1 MKQSLEKLNLGAK
14 VNLIV
19 ITVLAILL
27 IAIAV
32 LVNISIRNL
41 TIATGQHRTEQE
53 TEMVQSRF
61 YEAEQEVLAAT
72 KLLATRAGII
82 EAVAEGNKS
91 KAKTAVLIG
100 AAPLDFDDIGIADV
114 GGVRLVAVVDEESG
128 TFNIAQ
134 KDALL
139 SLALIGIETTGAI
152 AKGEG
157 AGLGM
162 AAAVPLRDA
171 SGAIVGALLA
181 SRKVDDEFLAEIN
194 SSREDVHLTLIHE
207 GQILAHSWTEENHI
221 STVEE
226 PVFAVL
232 LDQSVIGQALSGQ
245 TVVAKDL
252 VSIGGAP
259 YALAHIPLTVGG
271 ETNAVIGYLFDL
283 SELAA
288 FQGRLTI
295 NLGIVSTLL
304 ALVAIGALTLFV
316 RQSVAIP
323 LRNLELVAEQMAD
336 GDYQKRAEVTTMDE
350 TGRLAYAFNAMASAV
365 QEREA
370 QLVQAREEVEKQVEE
385 RTAELRREVAERER
399 AQEESARL
407 QQEVIEAQKQT
418 LRELSTPI
426 IPVMEHVIVMTLI
439 GRIDSARARDI
450 TRALLAGIREHR
462 AKVVILDITGVPLVD
477 TGVADYLNKTIQAA
491 RLKGAR
497 TIITGISDAVAE
509 TVVDLGIDWTDIETV
524 SNLQAGL
531 RAALASMGLR
541 IG

>member
-100 AAPLDFDDIGIADV
+100 AAPLDFDDIGIVDV

-157 AGLGM
+157 AGLGI

-245 TVVAKDL
+245 TVVAQDL